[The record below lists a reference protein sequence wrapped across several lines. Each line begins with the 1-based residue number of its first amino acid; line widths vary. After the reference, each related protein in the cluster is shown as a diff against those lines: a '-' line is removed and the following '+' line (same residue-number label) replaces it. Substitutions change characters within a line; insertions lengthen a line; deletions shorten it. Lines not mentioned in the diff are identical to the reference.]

1 MLSLTING
9 KKREFGEGLIKATL
23 SALLDELGINHATI
37 VAEVD
42 GVIIKRQD
50 FDGTKISSGQK
61 IELVRFVGGG

>member
-9 KKREFGEGLIKATL
+9 KKREFAAGLIKATL
-23 SALLDELGINHATI
+23 SSLLDELGINHATI

-42 GVIIKRQD
+42 GEIIKRQD
-50 FDGTKISSGQK
+50 FDDTKLSSGQR